1 MRISDWSS
9 DVCSS
14 DLGSAR
20 TRGHGADP
28 VTSIG
33 LHLTPE
39 LMRMGAARPAMRSKV
54 FGLPSTSQFA
64 GVTFDGFEVA
74 LPLDVTE
81 VASNGVGAG
90 DPTLASAA
98 AGERFTDRSEEH
110 TSELQSLMR
119 ISYAVFCLKK
129 QISQS
134 TQHTTAHRVITP

>member
-64 GVTFDGFEVA
+64 GVTFDG
-74 LPLDVTE
+74 LDRKSV
-81 VASNGVGAG
+81 VQGKSVSVRVVLGGRR
-90 DPTLASAA
+90 L
-98 AGERFTDRSEEH
+98 
-110 TSELQSLMR
+110 
-119 ISYAVFCLKK
+119 IKK
-129 QISQS
+129 
-134 TQHTTAHRVITP
+134 TM

>member
-28 VTSIG
+28 VTSVG

-64 GVTFDGFEVA
+64 GVTFDGVDVA
-74 LPLDVTE
+74 LPLVVTA
-81 VASNGVGAG
+81 VASNGVGQG
-90 DPTLASAA
+90 VPTLPSAA
-98 AGERFTDRSEEH
+98 ADRQRVVEGPRGEVRVDLGGS
-110 TSELQSLMR
+110 TSP
-119 ISYAVFCLKK
+119 K
-129 QISQS
+129 QK
-134 TQHTTAHRVITP
+134 